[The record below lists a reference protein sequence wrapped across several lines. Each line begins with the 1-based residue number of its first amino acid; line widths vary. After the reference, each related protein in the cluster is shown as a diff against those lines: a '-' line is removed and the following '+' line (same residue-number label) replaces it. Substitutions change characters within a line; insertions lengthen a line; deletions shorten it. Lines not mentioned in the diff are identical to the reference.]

1 MNTPSVMRTDPDPV
15 TVTLHLPVLDD
26 ATAVMI
32 YNFLCELVDRF
43 DAHYGEQICHFYAQQ
58 DTTNSRPPPT
68 TNPDDT
74 LL

>member
-1 MNTPSVMRTDPDPV
+1 MKKPSVMRTKPDRV

-43 DAHYGEQICHFYAQQ
+43 DAHYGEQICQFYSQQ
-58 DTTNSRPPPT
+58 HRANSQSPPT
-68 TNPDDT
+68 NTPDESPF
-74 LL
+74 